1 MATKPNTVKTRICI
15 ISDTHTRQPFPA
27 TDTNHAF
34 RNPLPTADILLHAGD
49 LTSTGRITEYES
61 TITMLKEANAELK
74 LVIAGNHDTSL
85 DSEYYPRAIKEKFLP
100 VIGHRFGG
108 EDLVKVKE
116 LWTGEE
122 LGKAGIVYLEEGVQT
137 FELKNGARFT
147 IYTSP
152 YTPEFQNWAFAYE
165 RDQDRFNPPKPVSA
179 FQAPNPIPDWP
190 AVDIVLTHGPPMG
203 VLDRTLS
210 DEPVGCANLLKAVKR
225 CRPRLHA
232 FGHIHEGFGGVR
244 RGWRDEGAEKK
255 EEEEMVELDWDRIR
269 KEGCVRV
276 DLSEEGGK
284 GLRWGGETMF
294 VNAAIMNV
302 RYNPANAPWV
312 VDLDLP
318 VGDG

>member
-1 MATKPNTVKTRICI
+1 
-15 ISDTHTRQPFPA
+15 
-27 TDTNHAF
+27 
-34 RNPLPTADILLHAGD
+34 
-49 LTSTGRITEYES
+49 
-61 TITMLKEANAELK
+61 MLKEANAELK

-147 IYTSP
+147 VRSFPSHTYIQRSGIRNDKYLMPNSSHPLSAFQPNHASWKTNKTHPPPPLSHNLTPTPLQIYTSP